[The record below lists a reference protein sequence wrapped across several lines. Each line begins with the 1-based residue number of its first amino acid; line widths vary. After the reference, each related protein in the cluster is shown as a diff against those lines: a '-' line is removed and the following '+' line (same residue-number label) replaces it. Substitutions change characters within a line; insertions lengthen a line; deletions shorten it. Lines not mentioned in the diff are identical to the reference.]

1 MKMWHKNCGGK
12 VKYQKPLYDTNF
24 EQAGFCL
31 TCEQFPIA
39 EEDIIFEQEIEKFKR
54 IDH

>member
-1 MKMWHKNCGGK
+1 MTEKKMIK
-12 VKYQKPLYDTNF
+12 DI
-24 EQAGFCL
+24 